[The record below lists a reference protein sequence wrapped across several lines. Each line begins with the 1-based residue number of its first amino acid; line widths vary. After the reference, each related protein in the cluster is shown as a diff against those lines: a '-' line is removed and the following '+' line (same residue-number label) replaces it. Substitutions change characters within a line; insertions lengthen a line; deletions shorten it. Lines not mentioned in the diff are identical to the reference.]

1 MFNNIDM
8 NMLAQLLMGTKDPQS
23 MVENMARQNPQI
35 NAVLQQVKQSGMSM
49 KDFTMQYAKQNNI
62 DLQTFINMMQNNGIK

>member
-1 MFNNIDM
+1 MNNIDM

-23 MVENMARQNPQI
+23 MVENMARQNPEM

-62 DLQTFINMMQNNGIK
+62 DLQAFINMMQNNKGIK